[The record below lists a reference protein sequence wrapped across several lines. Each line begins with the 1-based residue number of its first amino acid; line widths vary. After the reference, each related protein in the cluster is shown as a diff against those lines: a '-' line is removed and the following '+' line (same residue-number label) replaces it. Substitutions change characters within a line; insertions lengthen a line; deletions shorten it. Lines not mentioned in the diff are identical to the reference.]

1 MIDINRIRNNKEEV
15 EKALIKRMDNVNL
28 NELLEWDKEKR
39 RIGTLMDEYRA
50 ERRKASDKIAD
61 LKRSGK
67 NADDIVKEM
76 KELGSKIDK
85 GMIKYNELDKKIFDY
100 LALLPNIPD
109 DDVPAGGKENNEVLR
124 TNLEQPKFNFKL
136 KPHYEI
142 LKDLKMVDYDRGIKI
157 AGEKNWIYTGIGARL
172 EWSLINYF
180 IDTHIKNGFRFMML
194 PYMLK
199 YDCGFGA
206 GQFPKFNDEVY
217 MIKTE
222 DNEEKNAKFLLP
234 TAETGLVNLHSD
246 EIMNIDELPKKY
258 FAYTQCF
265 RVEAGSS
272 REEERG
278 TIRGHQFNK
287 VEMVEYVTEDK
298 TEEAFDELLNIAEG
312 LMKSL
317 GLHYQ
322 VSKLAAGDCA
332 QGMCRTYDIE
342 VWIPSMGIYKEV
354 SSVSNSR
361 DYQARRNNTKYRD
374 NNGNLHY
381 ACTLNGSGLATS
393 RLVPAI
399 VEQYQNEDGS
409 IRVPEVLRPYM
420 GGLEVINN
428 KSIKG

>member
-1 MIDINRIRNNKEEV
+1 
-15 EKALIKRMDNVNL
+15 MDQ
-28 NELLEWDKEKR
+28 
-39 RIGTLMDEYRA
+39 YRA
-50 ERRKASDKIAD
+50 ERRKASDKIAE
-61 LKRSGK
+61 LKRAGE

-76 KELGSKIDK
+76 KELGTKIDD

-100 LALLPNIPD
+100 LALLPNTPD

-124 TNLEQPKFNFKL
+124 TNLEQPKFNFEL
-136 KPHYEI
+136 KHHYEI
-142 LKDLKMVDYDRGIKI
+142 LRDLKMVDYDRGIKI

-172 EWSLINYF
+172 EWALINYF
-180 IDTHIKNGFRFMML
+180 IDTHIKNGFQFMML

-222 DNEEKNAKFLLP
+222 DEDEKNTKFLLP
-234 TAETGLVNLHSD
+234 TAETGLVNLHSN

-287 VEMVEYVTEDK
+287 VEMVQYVTEDK
-298 TEEAFDELLNIAEG
+298 TKEAFDELLNIAEG

-374 NNGNLHY
+374 NDGNLHY

-409 IRVPEVLRPYM
+409 ITIPKVLRPYM
-420 GGLEVINN
+420 GGLEVI
-428 KSIKG
+428 K

>member
-1 MIDINRIRNNKEEV
+1 MIDINKIRNNKEEI
-15 EKALIKRMDNVNL
+15 EKALLKRMNKINL
-28 NELLEWDKEKR
+28 DELLQWDIEKR
-39 RIGTLMDEYRA
+39 KIGTLMDELRS
-50 ERRKASDKIAD
+50 ERRKVSDTVPL
-61 LKRSGK
+61 LKKEGK
-67 NADDIVKEM
+67 DITEIINQM
-76 KELGSKIDK
+76 KELGNKIDE
-85 GMIKYNELDKKIFDY
+85 GMIKYNQLDKKIFDY
-100 LALLPNIPD
+100 LASLPNIPD
-109 DDVPAGGKENNEVLR
+109 EDVPAGGKENNEVIYKH
-124 TNLEQPKFNFKL
+124 LEKPEFNFEL

-142 LKDLKMVDYDRGIKI
+142 LKDLNMVDYDRGSKI
-157 AGEKNWIYTGIGARL
+157 AGEKNWLYTGIGARL
-172 EWSLINYF
+172 EWALINFF
-180 IDTHIKNGFRFMML
+180 IDSHIKDGFQFMML

-199 YDCGFGA
+199 YECGFGA

-222 DNEEKNAKFLLP
+222 DSNEKNSKFLLP
-234 TAETGLVNLHSD
+234 TAETALVNIHSN
-246 EIMNIDELPKKY
+246 EILDIKDLPKKY

-287 VEMVEYVTEDK
+287 VEMVQYVTEDK
-298 TEEAFDELLNIAEG
+298 TEEAFNELLNKAKT
-312 LMKSL
+312 LMDKL

-361 DYQARRNNTKYRD
+361 DYQSRRNNTKYKD
-374 NNGNLHY
+374 ENGQLHY

-399 VEQYQNEDGS
+399 VEQYQNADGS
-409 IRVPEVLRPYM
+409 ITVPEVLRPYM
-420 GGLEVINN
+420 GNIEVIR
-428 KSIKG
+428 

>member
-1 MIDINRIRNNKEEV
+1 MLDINRIRNNKEEV
-15 EKALIKRMDNVNL
+15 EKALLKRMDNVNL
-28 NELLEWDKEKR
+28 DDILKWDKEKR
-39 RIGTLMDEYRA
+39 KIGTLMDEYRA
-50 ERRKASDKIAD
+50 SRRKASDKIAE
-61 LKRSGK
+61 LKKAGE
-67 NADDIVKEM
+67 DTIEIVNEM
-76 KELGSKIDK
+76 KDLGTKIDE
-85 GMIKYNELDKKIFDY
+85 GMVKYNELDKKIFDY

-109 DDVPAGGKENNEVLR
+109 EDVPAGGKENNEVLR
-124 TNLEQPKFNFKL
+124 TNLEQPKFNFNL

-172 EWSLINYF
+172 EWALINYF
-180 IDTHIKNGFRFMML
+180 IDTHIKNGFQFMMI

-199 YDCGFGA
+199 YECGFGA
-206 GQFPKFNDEVY
+206 GQFPKFTDEVY

-222 DNEEKNAKFLLP
+222 DENNTKFLLP
-234 TAETGLVNLHSD
+234 TAETGLVNLHSN
-246 EIMNIDELPKKY
+246 EIMNIDDLPKKY
-258 FAYTQCF
+258 FSYTQCF

-287 VEMVEYVTEDK
+287 VEMVQYVTEDK

-342 VWIPSMGIYKEV
+342 VWIASMGIYKEV
-354 SSVSNSR
+354 SSVSNR
-361 DYQARRNNTKYRD
+361 KDYQARRNNTKYRD
-374 NNGNLHY
+374 NDGNLHY

-409 IRVPEVLRPYM
+409 ITIPEVLRPYM
-420 GGLEVINN
+420 GGLEVI
-428 KSIKG
+428 K

>member
-15 EKALIKRMDNVNL
+15 EKALLKRMDNVNL
-28 NELLEWDKEKR
+28 DEVLELDKEKR
-39 RIGTLMDEYRA
+39 KIGTLMDEYRA
-50 ERRKASDKIAD
+50 EKRKVSDTIPIIK
-61 LKRSGK
+61 KEGK
-67 NADDIVKEM
+67 DTTGIVNQM
-76 KELGSKIDK
+76 KELGKKIDE
-85 GMIKYNELDKKIFDY
+85 GMLKYNELDNKIFNY
-100 LALLPNIPD
+100 LAGLPNTPD
-109 DDVPAGGKENNEVLR
+109 EDVPAGGKENNEVLR
-124 TNLEQPKFNFKL
+124 TNLEKPEFNFKI

-142 LKDLKMVDYDRGIKI
+142 LKDLNMVDYDRGVKI
-157 AGEKNWIYTGIGARL
+157 AGEKSWIYTGIGARL
-172 EWSLINYF
+172 EWALINYF
-180 IDTHIKNGFRFMML
+180 IDTHIKNDFQFMML

-199 YDCGFGA
+199 YECGFGA

-217 MIKTE
+217 MIKDE
-222 DNEEKNAKFLLP
+222 ENDEKNTKFLLP
-234 TAETGLVNLHSD
+234 TAETGLVNIHSN
-246 EIMNIDELPKKY
+246 EILSIDELPKKY

-265 RVEAGSS
+265 RVEAGSF

-287 VEMVEYVTEDK
+287 VEMVQYVTEDK
-298 TEEAFDELLNIAEG
+298 TEEAFNELLNIAEG
-312 LMKSL
+312 LMKNL

-322 VSKLAAGDCA
+322 VSKLAARDCA

-381 ACTLNGSGLATS
+381 ICTLNGSGLATS

-399 VEQYQNEDGS
+399 VEQYQNADGS
-409 IRVPEVLRPYM
+409 ITIPEVLRPYL
-420 GGLEVINN
+420 GGLEVI
-428 KSIKG
+428 K

>member
-1 MIDINRIRNNKEEV
+1 MLDINRIRNNTEDV
-15 EKALIKRMDNVNL
+15 EKALLKRMDNVDL
-28 NELLEWDKEKR
+28 DEFLEWDKEKR

-50 ERRKASDKIAD
+50 ERRKVSDTIPQMKKEGKDTTKI
-61 LKRSGK
+61 
-67 NADDIVKEM
+67 VEQM
-76 KELGSKIDK
+76 KELSNKIDE
-85 GMIKYNELDKKIFDY
+85 GMIKYNELNKKIFDY
-100 LALLPNIPD
+100 LAGLPNTPD
-109 DDVPAGGKENNEVLR
+109 DDIPAGGKENNEVLR
-124 TNLEQPKFNFKL
+124 TYLKQPNFDFEI

-142 LKDLKMVDYDRGIKI
+142 LKDLKMVDYERGVKI
-157 AGEKNWIYTGIGARL
+157 AGEKNWIYTGVGARL
-172 EWSLINYF
+172 EWALINYF
-180 IDTHIKNGFRFMML
+180 IDTHIKNGFQFVML

-199 YDCGFGA
+199 YECGFGA

-217 MIKTE
+217 MIK
-222 DNEEKNAKFLLP
+222 NEESDEKNSKFLLP
-234 TAETGLVNLHSD
+234 TAETGLVNIHSN
-246 EIMNIDELPKKY
+246 EILNIDELPKRY

-287 VEMVEYVTEDK
+287 VEMVEYVPLDK
-298 TEEAFDELLNIAEG
+298 TEEAFNELLSIAEG
-312 LMKSL
+312 LVKNL

-354 SSVSNSR
+354 SSVSNGR

-374 NNGNLHY
+374 YDGNLHY
-381 ACTLNGSGLATS
+381 VCTLNGSGLATS

-399 VEQYQNEDGS
+399 VEQYQNADGS
-409 IRVPEVLRPYM
+409 ITIPEVLRPYL
-420 GGLEVINN
+420 GGLEVI
-428 KSIKG
+428 K

>member
-15 EKALIKRMDNVNL
+15 EKALLKRMDNVDL
-28 NELLEWDKEKR
+28 DELLEWDKEKR
-39 RIGTLMDEYRA
+39 RLGAQMDEYRA
-50 ERRKASDKIAD
+50 ERRKASDTIPKM
-61 LKRSGK
+61 KKEGK
-67 NADDIVKEM
+67 GTTAIVEQM
-76 KELGSKIDK
+76 KELGTKIDE
-85 GMIKYNELDKKIFDY
+85 GMVKYNELEKKIFDY
-100 LALLPNIPD
+100 LAGLPNTPD
-109 DDVPAGGKENNEVLR
+109 DDVLAGGKENNEVLR
-124 TNLEQPKFNFKL
+124 THLTKPEFDFEI

-142 LKDLKMVDYDRGIKI
+142 LKDLKMVDYERGVKI
-157 AGEKNWIYTGIGARL
+157 AGEKNWIYTGIGARI
-172 EWSLINYF
+172 EWALINYF
-180 IDTHIKNGFRFMML
+180 IDTHIKNGFQFMML

-199 YDCGFGA
+199 YECGFGA

-222 DNEEKNAKFLLP
+222 ENDEKHIKFLLP
-234 TAETGLVNLHSD
+234 TAETGLVNVHSN
-246 EIMNIDELPKKY
+246 EILNIDELPKKY

-287 VEMVEYVTEDK
+287 VEMVEYVSQDK
-298 TEEAFDELLNIAEG
+298 TEEAFNELLNIAEG
-312 LMKSL
+312 IMKNL

-374 NNGNLHY
+374 TDGNLHY
-381 ACTLNGSGLATS
+381 VCTLNGSGLATS

-399 VEQYQNEDGS
+399 VEQYQNKDGS
-409 IRVPEVLRPYM
+409 IIVPEVLRPYL
-420 GGLEVINN
+420 GGLEVIR
-428 KSIKG
+428 

>member
-15 EKALIKRMDNVNL
+15 EKALLKRMDNVDL
-28 NELLEWDKEKR
+28 DELLEWDKEKR
-39 RIGTLMDEYRA
+39 RLGAQMDEYRA
-50 ERRKASDKIAD
+50 ERRKASDTIPKM
-61 LKRSGK
+61 KKEGK
-67 NADDIVKEM
+67 DTTAIVEQM
-76 KELGSKIDK
+76 KELGTKIDE
-85 GMIKYNELDKKIFDY
+85 GMVKYNELEKKIFDY
-100 LALLPNIPD
+100 LAGLPNTPD
-109 DDVPAGGKENNEVLR
+109 DDVLAGGKENNEVLR
-124 TNLEQPKFNFKL
+124 THLTKPEFDFEI

-142 LKDLKMVDYDRGIKI
+142 LKDLKMVDYERGVKI
-157 AGEKNWIYTGIGARL
+157 AGEKNWIYTGIGARF
-172 EWSLINYF
+172 EWALINYF
-180 IDTHIKNGFRFMML
+180 IDTHIKNGFQFMML

-199 YDCGFGA
+199 YECGFGA

-222 DNEEKNAKFLLP
+222 ENDEKHIKFLLP
-234 TAETGLVNLHSD
+234 TAETGLVNVHSN
-246 EIMNIDELPKKY
+246 EILNIDELPKKY

-298 TEEAFDELLNIAEG
+298 TEEAFNELLNIAEG
-312 LMKSL
+312 LMKNL

-374 NNGNLHY
+374 TDGNLHY
-381 ACTLNGSGLATS
+381 VCTLNGSGLATS

-399 VEQYQNEDGS
+399 VEQYQNKDGS
-409 IRVPEVLRPYM
+409 ITVPEVLRPYL
-420 GGLEVINN
+420 GGLEI
-428 KSIKG
+428 IR

>member
-1 MIDINRIRNNKEEV
+1 MIDINKIRNTKEEV
-15 EKALIKRMDNVNL
+15 EKALLKRMDNVNL
-28 NELLEWDKEKR
+28 NEILDWDKEKR
-39 RIGTLMDEYRA
+39 KIGTLMDQYRA
-50 ERRKASDKIAD
+50 ERRKASDKIAT
-61 LKRSGK
+61 LKKTGE
-67 NADDIVKEM
+67 NTDDIVKEM
-76 KELGSKIDK
+76 KKLGIKIDE
-85 GMIKYNELDKKIFDY
+85 GMIKYNELDKKIFEF
-100 LALLPNIPD
+100 LSLLPNIPD
-109 DDVPAGGKENNEVLR
+109 ADVPAGGKENNEVLR
-124 TNLEQPKFNFKL
+124 TNLEQPKINFKL

-142 LKDLKMVDYDRGIKI
+142 LKDLNMVDYERGIKI

-172 EWSLINYF
+172 EWALINYF
-180 IDTHIKNGFRFMML
+180 IDTHMKNGFQFMML

-199 YDCGFGA
+199 YECGFGA

-217 MIKTE
+217 MIKNE
-222 DNEEKNAKFLLP
+222 DKEEKNIKFLLP
-234 TAETGLVNLHSD
+234 TAETGLVNIHSN
-246 EIMNIDELPKKY
+246 EIMNMDELPKKY

-287 VEMVEYVTEDK
+287 VEMVQYVTEDK
-298 TEEAFDELLNIAEG
+298 TEEAFTELLNIAEN

-332 QGMCRTYDIE
+332 QAMCRTYDIE

-374 NNGNLHY
+374 TDGNLHY
-381 ACTLNGSGLATS
+381 VCTLNGSGLATS

-409 IRVPEVLRPYM
+409 ITIPEVLRPYM
-420 GGLEVINN
+420 GGLEVI
-428 KSIKG
+428 K

>member
-1 MIDINRIRNNKEEV
+1 MIDINKIRNNKEEV
-15 EKALIKRMDNVNL
+15 EKALLKRIDKVNL
-28 NELLEWDKEKR
+28 DELLEWDIEKR
-39 RIGTLMDEYRA
+39 KIGTQMDEFRA
-50 ERRKASDKIAD
+50 ERRKVSDTIPA
-61 LKRSGK
+61 LKKEGK
-67 NADDIVKEM
+67 DITDIINQM
-76 KELGSKIDK
+76 KELGDKIDE

-100 LALLPNIPD
+100 LALLPNMPD
-109 DDVPAGGKENNEVLR
+109 EDILPGGKENNEVIE
-124 TNLEQPKFNFKL
+124 THLEQPKFDFNL

-142 LKDLKMVDYDRGIKI
+142 LKDLNMVDYNRGSKI

-172 EWSLINYF
+172 EWALVNYF
-180 IDTHIKNGFRFMML
+180 IDTHIKDGYQFMMV
-194 PYMLK
+194 PYLLNNE
-199 YDCGFGA
+199 CGFGA

-217 MIKTE
+217 MVQSVE
-222 DNEEKNAKFLLP
+222 DNKNTKFLLP
-234 TAETGLVNLHSD
+234 TAETALVNIHSN
-246 EIMNIDELPKKY
+246 EILDIDELPKKY

-287 VEMVEYVTEDK
+287 VEMVQYVPEDK
-298 TEEAFDELLNIAEG
+298 TEEAFNELLTKAKT
-312 LMKSL
+312 LMNNL

-322 VSKLAAGDCA
+322 ISKLAAGDCA

-374 NNGNLHY
+374 KDGNLHY

-409 IRVPEVLRPYM
+409 ITVPEVLRPYL
-420 GGLEVINN
+420 GGLEVI
-428 KSIKG
+428 K

>member
-1 MIDINRIRNNKEEV
+1 MLDINRIRKNKEEV
-15 EKALIKRMDNVNL
+15 KKALLKRINNVNL
-28 NELLEWDKEKR
+28 DEILEWDKEKR
-39 RIGTLMDEYRA
+39 KIGTLIDEYRA
-50 ERRKASDKIAD
+50 ERRKVSDTIPQMKKD
-61 LKRSGK
+61 GK
-67 NADDIVKEM
+67 ETTEIVEQM
-76 KELGSKIDK
+76 KVLGNKIDE
-85 GMIKYNELDKKIFDY
+85 GRAQYNELDKKIFDY
-100 LALLPNIPD
+100 LAGLPNIPD
-109 DDVPAGGKENNEVLR
+109 DDVPAGGKENNEVLH
-124 TNLEQPKFNFKL
+124 TYLEKPQFDFEI

-142 LKDLKMVDYDRGIKI
+142 LKDLNMVDYERGTKI

-172 EWSLINYF
+172 EWALINFF
-180 IDTHIKNGFRFMML
+180 IDTHLKNGYQFMLL

-199 YDCGFGA
+199 YECGFGA

-217 MIKTE
+217 MIQE
-222 DNEEKNAKFLLP
+222 DEIDEKNTKFLLP
-234 TAETGLVNLHSD
+234 TAETGLVNLHSN
-246 EIMNIDELPKKY
+246 EILNLDELPKKY

-287 VEMVEYVTEDK
+287 VEMVQYITEERC
-298 TEEAFDELLNIAEG
+298 EEAFNELLSIAEG
-312 LMKSL
+312 LMKDL

-361 DYQARRNNTKYRD
+361 DYQARRNHTKYRD
-374 NNGNLHY
+374 EEGNLHY
-381 ACTLNGSGLATS
+381 VCTLNGSGLATS

-399 VEQYQNEDGS
+399 VEQYQNVDGS
-409 IRVPEVLRPYM
+409 ITIPKVLRPYLN
-420 GGLEVINN
+420 GLEM
-428 KSIKG
+428 IK

>member
-1 MIDINRIRNNKEEV
+1 MIDINKIRNTKEEV
-15 EKALIKRMDNVNL
+15 AKALLKRMDNVNL
-28 NELLEWDKEKR
+28 NEILDWDKEKR
-39 RIGTLMDEYRA
+39 KIGTLMDQYRA
-50 ERRKASDKIAD
+50 ERRKASDKIAK
-61 LKRSGK
+61 LKKTGE
-67 NADDIVKEM
+67 NTDDIVKEM
-76 KELGSKIDK
+76 KKLGIKIDE
-85 GMIKYNELDKKIFDY
+85 GMIKYNELDKKIFEF
-100 LALLPNIPD
+100 LSLLPNIPD
-109 DDVPAGGKENNEVLR
+109 ADVPAGGKENNEVLR
-124 TNLEQPKFNFKL
+124 TNLEQPKINFKL

-142 LKDLKMVDYDRGIKI
+142 LKDLNMVDYERGIKI

-172 EWSLINYF
+172 EWALINYF
-180 IDTHIKNGFRFMML
+180 IDTHMKNGFQFMML

-199 YDCGFGA
+199 YECGFGA

-217 MIKTE
+217 MIKNE
-222 DNEEKNAKFLLP
+222 DKEEKNIKFLLP
-234 TAETGLVNLHSD
+234 TAETGLVNIHSN
-246 EIMNIDELPKKY
+246 EIMNMDELPKKY

-287 VEMVEYVTEDK
+287 VEMVQYVTEDK
-298 TEEAFDELLNIAEG
+298 TEEAFTELLNIAEN

-332 QGMCRTYDIE
+332 QAMCRTYDIE

-374 NNGNLHY
+374 TDGNLHY
-381 ACTLNGSGLATS
+381 VCTLNGSGLATS

-409 IRVPEVLRPYM
+409 ITIPEVLRPYM
-420 GGLEVINN
+420 GGLEVI
-428 KSIKG
+428 K

>member
-15 EKALIKRMDNVNL
+15 EKALLKRMDNVNL
-28 NELLEWDKEKR
+28 DEVLELDKEKR
-39 RIGTLMDEYRA
+39 KIGTLMDEYRA
-50 ERRKASDKIAD
+50 EKRKVSDTIPIIK
-61 LKRSGK
+61 KEGK
-67 NADDIVKEM
+67 DTTGIVNQM
-76 KELGSKIDK
+76 KELGKKIDE
-85 GMIKYNELDKKIFDY
+85 GMFKYNELDNKIFNY
-100 LALLPNIPD
+100 LAGLPNTPD
-109 DDVPAGGKENNEVLR
+109 EDVPAGGKENNEVLR
-124 TNLEQPKFNFKL
+124 TNLEKPEFNFKI

-142 LKDLKMVDYDRGIKI
+142 LKDLNMVDYDRGVKI
-157 AGEKNWIYTGIGARL
+157 AGEKSWIYTGIGARL
-172 EWSLINYF
+172 EWALINYF
-180 IDTHIKNGFRFMML
+180 IDTHIKNGFQFMML

-199 YDCGFGA
+199 YECGFGA

-217 MIKTE
+217 MIKDE
-222 DNEEKNAKFLLP
+222 ENDEKNTKFLLP
-234 TAETGLVNLHSD
+234 TAETGLVNIHSN
-246 EIMNIDELPKKY
+246 EILSIDELPKKY

-287 VEMVEYVTEDK
+287 VEMVQYVTEDK
-298 TEEAFDELLNIAEG
+298 TEEAFNELLNIAEG
-312 LMKSL
+312 LMKNL

-374 NNGNLHY
+374 NEGNLHY
-381 ACTLNGSGLATS
+381 VCTLNGSGLATS

-399 VEQYQNEDGS
+399 VEQYQNADGS
-409 IRVPEVLRPYM
+409 ITVPEVLRPYL
-420 GGLEVINN
+420 GGLEVIR
-428 KSIKG
+428 

>member
-1 MIDINRIRNNKEEV
+1 
-15 EKALIKRMDNVNL
+15 
-28 NELLEWDKEKR
+28 
-39 RIGTLMDEYRA
+39 
-50 ERRKASDKIAD
+50 
-61 LKRSGK
+61 
-67 NADDIVKEM
+67 M
-76 KELGSKIDK
+76 KVLGNKIDD
-85 GMIKYNELDKKIFDY
+85 GMIKYNELDKKIFNY
-100 LALLPNIPD
+100 LAELPNTPD
-109 DDVPAGGKENNEVLR
+109 NDVAVGGKENNQVLT
-124 TNLEQPKFNFKL
+124 TNLEQPKFNFQL

-142 LKDLKMVDYDRGIKI
+142 LKDLKMIDYDRGTKI

-172 EWSLINYF
+172 ECALINYF
-180 IDTHIKNGFRFMML
+180 IDTHIKNGFQFMML

-199 YDCGFGA
+199 YECGFGA

-222 DNEEKNAKFLLP
+222 DEKNIKFLLP
-234 TAETGLVNLHSD
+234 TAETGLVNLHSN
-246 EIMNIDELPKKY
+246 EILNIDELPKKY

-287 VEMVEYVTEDK
+287 VEMVQYVTEGK
-298 TEEAFDELLNIAEG
+298 TEEAFNELLNIAES
-312 LMKSL
+312 LMKGL

-342 VWIPSMGIYKEV
+342 VWIPSMKIYKEV

-374 NNGNLHY
+374 NDGNLHY
-381 ACTLNGSGLATS
+381 VCTLNGSGLATS

-399 VEQYQNEDGS
+399 VEQYQNEDGT
-409 IRVPEVLRPYM
+409 ITIPEVLRPYID
-420 GGLEVINN
+420 GLEI
-428 KSIKG
+428 IK

>member
-1 MIDINRIRNNKEEV
+1 MVDINRIRNNKEEV
-15 EKALIKRMDNVNL
+15 EKALLKRMDNVSL
-28 NELLEWDKEKR
+28 DELLEWDKEKR
-39 RIGTLMDEYRA
+39 KIGTLMDEYRA
-50 ERRKASDKIAD
+50 ERRKVSDTIPKM
-61 LKRSGK
+61 KKEGK
-67 NADDIVKEM
+67 DTTEIVEQM
-76 KELGSKIDK
+76 KELGTKIDE
-85 GMIKYNELDKKIFDY
+85 GMAKYNELDKKIFDY
-100 LALLPNIPD
+100 LAELPNIPD

-124 TNLEQPKFNFKL
+124 TYLKQPNFDFEI

-142 LKDLKMVDYDRGIKI
+142 LKDLKMVDYERGVKI
-157 AGEKNWIYTGIGARL
+157 AGEKNWIYTGVGARL
-172 EWSLINYF
+172 EWALINYF
-180 IDTHIKNGFRFMML
+180 IDTHIKNGFQFMML

-199 YDCGFGA
+199 YECGFGA

-217 MIKTE
+217 MIKDE
-222 DNEEKNAKFLLP
+222 ENDEKNAKFLLP
-234 TAETGLVNLHSD
+234 TAETGLVNIHSN
-246 EIMNIDELPKKY
+246 EILNIDELPKKY

-287 VEMVEYVTEDK
+287 VEMVQYVTEDK
-298 TEEAFDELLNIAEG
+298 TGEAFNELLNIAEG
-312 LMKSL
+312 LMKNL

-374 NNGNLHY
+374 NEGNLHY
-381 ACTLNGSGLATS
+381 VCTLNGSGLATS

-399 VEQYQNEDGS
+399 VEQYQNADGS
-409 IRVPEVLRPYM
+409 ITVPEVLRPYL
-420 GGLEVINN
+420 GGLEVIR
-428 KSIKG
+428 

>member
-15 EKALIKRMDNVNL
+15 EKALLKRMDNVDL
-28 NELLEWDKEKR
+28 DELLEWDKEKR
-39 RIGTLMDEYRA
+39 RLGAQMDEYRA
-50 ERRKASDKIAD
+50 ERRKASDTIPKM
-61 LKRSGK
+61 KKEGK
-67 NADDIVKEM
+67 GTTAIVEQM
-76 KELGSKIDK
+76 KELGTKIDE
-85 GMIKYNELDKKIFDY
+85 GMVKYNELEKKVFDY
-100 LALLPNIPD
+100 LAGLPNTPD
-109 DDVPAGGKENNEVLR
+109 DDVLAGGKENNEVLR
-124 TNLEQPKFNFKL
+124 THLTKPEFDFEI

-142 LKDLKMVDYDRGIKI
+142 LKDLKMVDYERGVKI

-172 EWSLINYF
+172 EWALINYF
-180 IDTHIKNGFRFMML
+180 IDTHIKNGFQFMML

-199 YDCGFGA
+199 YECGFGA

-222 DNEEKNAKFLLP
+222 ENDENHIKFLLP
-234 TAETGLVNLHSD
+234 TAETGLVNVHSN
-246 EIMNIDELPKKY
+246 EILNIDELPKKY

-298 TEEAFDELLNIAEG
+298 TDEAFNELLNIAERI
-312 LMKSL
+312 MKNL

-374 NNGNLHY
+374 TDGNLHY
-381 ACTLNGSGLATS
+381 VCTLNGSGLATS

-399 VEQYQNEDGS
+399 VEQYQNKDGS
-409 IRVPEVLRPYM
+409 ITVPEVLRPYL
-420 GGLEVINN
+420 GGLEVIR
-428 KSIKG
+428 

>member
-1 MIDINRIRNNKEEV
+1 MIDINKIRNTKEEV
-15 EKALIKRMDNVNL
+15 EKALLKRMDNVNL
-28 NELLEWDKEKR
+28 NEILDWDKEKR
-39 RIGTLMDEYRA
+39 KIGTLMDQYRA
-50 ERRKASDKIAD
+50 ERRKASDKIAT
-61 LKRSGK
+61 LKKTGE
-67 NADDIVKEM
+67 NTDDIVKEM
-76 KELGSKIDK
+76 KKLGIKIDE
-85 GMIKYNELDKKIFDY
+85 GMIKYNELDKKIFEF
-100 LALLPNIPD
+100 LSLLPNIPD
-109 DDVPAGGKENNEVLR
+109 ADVPAGGKENNEVLR
-124 TNLEQPKFNFKL
+124 PNLEQPKINFKL

-142 LKDLKMVDYDRGIKI
+142 LKDLNMVDYERGIKI

-172 EWSLINYF
+172 EWALINYF
-180 IDTHIKNGFRFMML
+180 IDTHMKNGFQFMML

-199 YDCGFGA
+199 YECGFGA

-217 MIKTE
+217 MIKNE
-222 DNEEKNAKFLLP
+222 DKEEKNIKFLLP
-234 TAETGLVNLHSD
+234 TAETGLVNIHSN
-246 EIMNIDELPKKY
+246 EIMNMDELPKKY

-287 VEMVEYVTEDK
+287 VEMVQYVTEDK
-298 TEEAFDELLNIAEG
+298 TEEAFTELLNIAEN

-332 QGMCRTYDIE
+332 QAMCRTYDIE

-374 NNGNLHY
+374 TDGNLHY
-381 ACTLNGSGLATS
+381 VCTLNGSGLATS

-409 IRVPEVLRPYM
+409 ITIPEVLRPYM
-420 GGLEVINN
+420 GGLEVI
-428 KSIKG
+428 K